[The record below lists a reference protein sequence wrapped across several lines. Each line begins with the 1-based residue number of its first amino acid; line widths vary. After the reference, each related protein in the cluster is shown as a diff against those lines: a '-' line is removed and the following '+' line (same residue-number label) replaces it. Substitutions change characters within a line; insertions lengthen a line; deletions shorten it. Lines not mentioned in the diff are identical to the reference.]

1 MTITSSQWTDYI
13 NKLSTLNSRGS
24 KLVQDWI
31 DKHGTEDVDALID
44 YCYRVIGR
52 YGTASAELT
61 ASMYEAIAQAEEVFI
76 QPAELAEIASYG
88 DAAKAVQGSLLQSPS
103 GQLVKQAVSRQ
114 IKLASADTLA
124 KNALRDGAEWA
135 WIPSGDT
142 CPFCLMLASQGWVKA
157 SKKALKNGHC
167 KHIHANCDCTYA
179 VRFDSSTTVAGYD
192 PDRYLADYEG
202 ADGKKPREKLNA
214 MRRERYE
221 ANKGKINAQK
231 RAAYAARKVNKSERS
246 YSGGVGSNK
255 TDLDYINSEP
265 YRAKFDSVSDNP
277 ALNQSIYKYCK
288 AAVTHQSG
296 DYYEDLSI
304 LRMDGSLV
312 GQTSGKVRN
321 ETQYSRTLNTA
332 VKSAEPYTLVSLHN
346 HGTNVPPSGADF
358 GSAGEKKY
366 AFGIVACHDGTVYKY
381 STRNARPFAVSVI
394 DKKVDVYMAPPYNMG
409 EIDAFQRALQD
420 AQEAYGIEWSEIK

>member
-44 YCYRVIGR
+44 YCYKVVAR

-157 SKKALKNGHC
+157 SQKALKNGHC

-202 ADGKKPREKLNA
+202 AEGKKPREKLNA

-231 RAAYAARKVNKSERS
+231 RAAYAKKTAAAPFLNFREKYAATSAKDILPRSEHAIVSTEKIKGYVLNTKHPIGGHKAVVFRDVLGYTEENSDALIAEIKHELPNWKAKARDATRYGQPYEVRMLLKGPTGRTAVVKTGWIIDDGSEDPR
-246 YSGGVGSNK
+246 
-255 TDLDYINSEP
+255 L
-265 YRAKFDSVSDNP
+265 VS
-277 ALNQSIYKYCK
+277 AYIYK
-288 AAVTHQSG
+288 
-296 DYYEDLSI
+296 
-304 LRMDGSLV
+304 
-312 GQTSGKVRN
+312 
-321 ETQYSRTLNTA
+321 
-332 VKSAEPYTLVSLHN
+332 
-346 HGTNVPPSGADF
+346 
-358 GSAGEKKY
+358 EK
-366 AFGIVACHDGTVYKY
+366 G
-381 STRNARPFAVSVI
+381 
-394 DKKVDVYMAPPYNMG
+394 
-409 EIDAFQRALQD
+409 
-420 AQEAYGIEWSEIK
+420 

>member
-1 MTITSSQWTDYI
+1 MKITSNQWGDYI

-44 YCYRVIGR
+44 YCYKVIAR

-202 ADGKKPREKLNA
+202 AEGNKPREKLNA

-231 RAAYAARKVNKSERS
+231 RAAYAVRVENKRENSIIELDNDRYTIAEPKIS
-246 YSGGVGSNK
+246 KFLLKPGAKHSAEFFDVGYTEQDGAILNTDIYKQFDDALK
-255 TDLDYINSEP
+255 TDI
-265 YRAKFDSVSDNP
+265 R
-277 ALNQSIYKYCK
+277 I
-288 AAVTHQSG
+288 
-296 DYYEDLSI
+296 
-304 LRMDGSLV
+304 
-312 GQTSGKVRN
+312 
-321 ETQYSRTLNTA
+321 
-332 VKSAEPYTLVSLHN
+332 
-346 HGTNVPPSGADF
+346 AD
-358 GSAGEKKY
+358 
-366 AFGIVACHDGTVYKY
+366 DGTESFSIFMELGTTKKRTFRTVWQRDSDSEKPRLI
-381 STRNARPFAVSVI
+381 TAHRE
-394 DKKVDVYMAPPYNMG
+394 DKK
-409 EIDAFQRALQD
+409 
-420 AQEAYGIEWSEIK
+420 

>member
-1 MTITSSQWTDYI
+1 MKITSDQWADYI

-44 YCYRVIGR
+44 YCYKVIAR

-61 ASMYEAIAQAEEVFI
+61 ASMYEAIAKAEEVFI

-202 ADGKKPREKLNA
+202 AEGNKPREKLNA

-231 RAAYAARKVNKSERS
+231 RAAYAKSRNRVITGGRNP
-246 YSGGVGSNK
+246 YS
-255 TDLDYINSEP
+255 D
-265 YRAKFDSVSDNP
+265 
-277 ALNQSIYKYCK
+277 
-288 AAVTHQSG
+288 
-296 DYYEDLSI
+296 
-304 LRMDGSLV
+304 
-312 GQTSGKVRN
+312 
-321 ETQYSRTLNTA
+321 
-332 VKSAEPYTLVSLHN
+332 
-346 HGTNVPPSGADF
+346 
-358 GSAGEKKY
+358 
-366 AFGIVACHDGTVYKY
+366 
-381 STRNARPFAVSVI
+381 
-394 DKKVDVYMAPPYNMG
+394 
-409 EIDAFQRALQD
+409 
-420 AQEAYGIEWSEIK
+420 EA

>member
-1 MTITSSQWTDYI
+1 MKITSDQWADYI

-44 YCYRVIGR
+44 YCYKVIAR

-88 DAAKAVQGSLLQSPS
+88 DTAKAVQGSLLQSPS

-179 VRFDSSTTVAGYD
+179 VRFSQDTDVAGYD
-192 PDRYLADYEG
+192 PDKLRDEYYEHG
-202 ADGKKPREKLNA
+202 GDLNA
-214 MRRERYE
+214 MRRIRYAE
-221 ANKGKINAQK
+221 NKDAINAQK
-231 RAAYAARKVNKSERS
+231 RAAYAKKIASIPFYGFREKYAAKSP
-246 YSGGVGSNK
+246 
-255 TDLDYINSEP
+255 DDILPNSENAIVSMEKIKGYVLNANHP
-265 YRAKFDSVSDNP
+265 KGGPKAVVFRDVLGYTEENSDALIAEIKHELPNWKAKARDATKYGQLYEVRMLLKGPTGRTATVKTGWIIDDRSEQPRLVS
-277 ALNQSIYKYCK
+277 AYIYK
-288 AAVTHQSG
+288 
-296 DYYEDLSI
+296 
-304 LRMDGSLV
+304 
-312 GQTSGKVRN
+312 
-321 ETQYSRTLNTA
+321 
-332 VKSAEPYTLVSLHN
+332 
-346 HGTNVPPSGADF
+346 
-358 GSAGEKKY
+358 EK
-366 AFGIVACHDGTVYKY
+366 G
-381 STRNARPFAVSVI
+381 
-394 DKKVDVYMAPPYNMG
+394 
-409 EIDAFQRALQD
+409 
-420 AQEAYGIEWSEIK
+420 